1 MLRLESLEIT
11 TLQQDKQIWVKQ
23 ERTLKI
29 FSNPDSGTKG
39 QKGGKK
45 EKKRVFNKSKI
56 DLLSVY

>member
-11 TLQQDKQIWVKQ
+11 TLQQNKQIWVKQ

-45 EKKRVFNKSKI
+45 EKKKKDV
-56 DLLSVY
+56 